1 MIGNDIIDLSL
12 AKTQSNWQR
21 PGFLEKQF
29 TQFEIEAIQKSEHPF
44 LLVWRFWSM
53 KEAAYKVVVQQQNKR
68 FFAPKK
74 FTCKILSEIKGQ
86 VRFEGQTF
94 ETTTDVTQRYI
105 YTSAG
110 ESTFQYVGGRIT
122 TKEIL
127 QKIERKLGIPS
138 TQMEIKKSTIGVPKV
153 YRNGQLLSSSFT
165 KTHHGDYQAFA
176 LKSGLHYSEGF
187 TK

>member
-12 AKTQSNWQR
+12 AKTQSNWRR

-29 TQFEIEAIQKSEHPF
+29 TKYEIEAIQKSEHPF

-74 FTCKILSEIKGQ
+74 FDCKMLSKTKGL
-86 VRFEGQTF
+86 VRFKDQVF
-94 ETTTDVTQRYI
+94 ETTTQTTSNYI
-105 YTSAG
+105 YTFIG
-110 ESTFQYVGGRIT
+110 ESQFQYVGRRRT
-122 TKEIL
+122 SQEIL
-127 QKIERKLGIPS
+127 QTIERKLVIPS
-138 TQMEIKKSTIGVPKV
+138 TQLEIKKSTIGVPNV
-153 YRNGQLLSSSFT
+153 YQNGQLVSSSFT

-176 LKSGLHYSEGF
+176 FKSRVHYSEGL
-187 TK
+187 T